1 MTRSW
6 PLDPGNSSRYHPSQR
21 NRFAFGPGSQRSSRM
36 TATRSSLLLRVCDPR
51 DAASWGEFHSIYRPL
66 LIQYARHRGLDAEAA
81 EDVAQQCL
89 EAVSRRIQKFERKR
103 SFRAW
108 LRGMVDH
115 KVADYIA
122 KFGRRPGLSGNEEDE
137 RGAES
142 RTLSNLWEQTWN
154 DRLLQVLSNH
164 LRGHFAEHTLKAFE
178 LYVLQDMPVEQ
189 ISATLGMTPNQIYV
203 AKSRIIRHLRESCD
217 EVLDNLYG
225 VDR

>member
-1 MTRSW
+1 MYV
-6 PLDPGNSSRYHPSQR
+6 P
-21 NRFAFGPGSQRSSRM
+21 M

-66 LIQYARHRGLDAEAA
+66 LIRYARHRGLDAESA

-89 EAVSRRIQKFERKR
+89 SAVSQRIRGFEKKR

-115 KVADYIA
+115 KVADHFA
-122 KFGRRPGLSGNEEDE
+122 KVGRPPGHLNETNLESH
-137 RGAES
+137 AES
-142 RTLSNLWEQTWN
+142 GTLSNLWEQTWN
-154 DRLLQVLSNH
+154 ERILQVLTEH
-164 LRGHFAEHTLKAFE
+164 LQGHFAEHTLRAFE
-178 LYVLQDMPVEQ
+178 LYVLRDMPVEQ
-189 ISATLGMTPNQIYV
+189 ISTFLGMTPNQIYV
-203 AKSRIIRHLRESCD
+203 AKSRVVRHLRENCD

>member
-1 MTRSW
+1 
-6 PLDPGNSSRYHPSQR
+6 
-21 NRFAFGPGSQRSSRM
+21 M

-66 LIQYARHRGLDAEAA
+66 LIRYARQRGLDAEAA

-89 EAVSRRIQKFERKR
+89 GAVSQRIGRFERKR

-122 KFGRRPGLSGNEEDE
+122 KFGNRALPSRSMEEE
-137 RGAES
+137 AGTES
-142 RTLSNLWEQTWN
+142 ATLSSIWEQTWN
-154 DRLLQVLSNH
+154 ERLLQVLSDH
-164 LRGHFAEHTLKAFE
+164 LRTHFAEHTLKAFE

-189 ISATLGMTPNQIYV
+189 IAATLGMTPNQIYV
-203 AKSRIIRHLRESCD
+203 SKSRILRHLRESCD
-217 EVLDNLYG
+217 EVLENLYG
-225 VDR
+225 AER

>member
-1 MTRSW
+1 
-6 PLDPGNSSRYHPSQR
+6 
-21 NRFAFGPGSQRSSRM
+21 M
-36 TATRSSLLLRVCDPR
+36 TATRSSLLLRLTDPR

-66 LIQYARHRGLDAEAA
+66 LIRYARQRGLDPEAA

-89 EAVSRRIQKFERKR
+89 SAVSQRIGRFERKR

-122 KFGRRPGLSGNEEDE
+122 KFGNRSVAARDVAEEA
-137 RGAES
+137 GSES
-142 RTLSNLWEQTWN
+142 STLSSLWEQTWN
-154 DRLLQVLSNH
+154 ERLLQVLSNH
-164 LRGHFAEHTLKAFE
+164 LRTHFAEHTLKAFE

-189 ISATLGMTPNQIYV
+189 ISSTLGMTPNQIYV
-203 AKSRIIRHLRESCD
+203 AKSRILRHLRESCD

-225 VDR
+225 AER

>member
-1 MTRSW
+1 
-6 PLDPGNSSRYHPSQR
+6 
-21 NRFAFGPGSQRSSRM
+21 M
-36 TATRSSLLLRVCDPR
+36 TATRSSLLLRVRDPG

-66 LIQYARHRGLDAEAA
+66 LIHYARHRGLDADAA

-89 EAVSRRIQKFERKR
+89 TAISQRIRRFEKKR

-122 KFGRRPGLSGNEEDE
+122 KLGRHPSDLNESNM
-137 RGAES
+137 ES
-142 RTLSNLWEQTWN
+142 SADSPTLARLWEQTWN
-154 DRLLQVLSNH
+154 ERLLEVLKDH
-164 LRGHFAEHTLKAFE
+164 LRAHFAEHTLRAFE
-178 LYVLQDMPVEQ
+178 LYVLRDMPVDQ
-189 ISATLGMTPNQIYV
+189 IAHILGMTANQIYV
-203 AKSRIIRHLRESCD
+203 AKSRVIRHLRENCD